1 MAAGGEER
9 RLRRGRATKRRTAT
23 RDWGTL
29 RRLRPLSPRY
39 GNDRGTPVNRYL
51 IRQFLGRNAQDV
63 RGSVLEV
70 REDYY
75 SSGLGGDRVD
85 HLTVVDID
93 RANLGATL
101 YADLAEPGSLPSDA
115 FDCVLVTQVLQFVSD
130 VGAAA
135 ANIFQSL
142 RTPGVALITV
152 PGMARIDPDEYFH
165 DRWRFLGAGL
175 RATFTENCPGSS
187 IQVAPYGNVMTATAF
202 LMGAAAEELEPA
214 ELDYLD
220 ARFPVI
226 WGIRVA
232 KEKQ

>member
-1 MAAGGEER
+1 MSRRDEE
-9 RLRRGRATKRRTAT
+9 T

-29 RRLRPLSPRY
+29 RRLQPLSPRY

-51 IRQFLGRNAQDV
+51 ISQFLGRHALDV

-75 SSGLGGDRVD
+75 TSGLGGSRVD
-85 HLTVVDID
+85 DLTIVDID
-93 RANLGATL
+93 RSNRGATL
-101 YADLAEPGSLPSDA
+101 YADLAEPGSLPASK
-115 FDCVLVTQVLQFVSD
+115 FHCVLVTQVLQFVSD

-135 ANIFQSL
+135 ANMFQSL
-142 RTPGVALITV
+142 RPDGVALITV

-165 DRWRFLGAGL
+165 DRWRFVGAGL
-175 RATFTENCPGSS
+175 RDTFTHNCPGAT
-187 IQVAPYGNVMTATAF
+187 IEVAPYGNVMTATAF
-202 LMGAAAEELEPA
+202 LTGAAAEELDPA

-220 ARFPVI
+220 PRFPVI

-232 KEKQ
+232 KEPR